1 MAITALHSASTGLS
15 GLQTQIDVI
24 SNNLSNV
31 NTTGFKSA
39 RVNFEDLMYQQKAQP
54 GVENANGDQRPS
66 GIEVGLGTRVA
77 NTQRNFSTGSPVKTG
92 QALDFFIKGD
102 GFFKV
107 NIRQQDGTGIGYT
120 RAGNFF
126 KNAEGDLVL
135 GNSNGPRLEPPINI
149 PEDTT
154 KISVSS
160 DGIVRAHQPG
170 QVQPQEVGQLEL
182 ANFVNPAG
190 LKGKGGNIYVET
202 PASGPPINGTPGE
215 GNFGT
220 IKQNMLE
227 GSNVDPVKELVDL
240 IKTQRAFEFNSQSI
254 KAADQALRTI
264 GNLSR
269 F

>member
-15 GLQTQIDVI
+15 ALQTQIDVI

-31 NTTGFKSA
+31 NTNGFKNS
-39 RVNFEDLMYQQKAQP
+39 RVNFEDLMYQEKAQP

-77 NTQRNFSTGSPVKTG
+77 NTQRDFSTGNPIKTG
-92 QALDFFIKGD
+92 QPLDMFIKGD

-107 NIRQQDGTGIGYT
+107 NIRQQEGTGIGYT
-120 RAGNFF
+120 RSGNFF
-126 KNAEGDLVL
+126 KNAEGDLVV

-149 PEDTT
+149 PEETT
-154 KISVSS
+154 RINVSS
-160 DGIVRAHQPG
+160 DGTVQAYQPG
-170 QVQPQEVGQLEL
+170 QVEPDEVGQLEL

-190 LKGKGGNIYVET
+190 LKAKGGNIYTET

-215 GNFGT
+215 GSFGT
-220 IKQNMLE
+220 IKQNMVE

-240 IKTQRAFEFNSQSI
+240 IKAQRAFEFNSQSI
-254 KAADQALRTI
+254 QAADKTLQTI

-269 F
+269 V

>member
-24 SNNLSNV
+24 SNNLANV
-31 NTTGFKSA
+31 NTNGFKSQ

-54 GVENANGDQRPS
+54 GVENANGDQRPA

-77 NTQRNFSTGSPVKTG
+77 NTQRNFSTGSPVQTG
-92 QALDFFIKGD
+92 NDLDLFIEGD
-102 GFFKV
+102 GFFQV
-107 NIRQQDGTGIGYT
+107 QVRQQDGTGIGYT
-120 RAGNFF
+120 RSGNFF
-126 KNAEGDLVL
+126 KNAEGDIVL
-135 GNSNGPRLEPPINI
+135 GNSNGPRLEPPITV
-149 PEDTT
+149 PDDATQ
-154 KISVSS
+154 ISVTA
-160 DGIVRAHQPG
+160 DGIVQAFVPG
-170 QVQPQEVGQLEL
+170 QVEPQEVGQIEL

-190 LKGKGGNIYVET
+190 LKAKGGNIFVET
-202 PASGPPINGTPGE
+202 PASGPPITGEPGE
-215 GNFGT
+215 SNFGT

-240 IKTQRAFEFNSQSI
+240 IKAQRAFEFNSQSI
-254 KAADQALRTI
+254 QAADQALQVI